1 MRFVN
6 IGSGYLKLESKEAIQ
21 HVMELVD
28 SGEFWEYISV
38 IFEKSMKDKETNVND
53 MMELLLKLNG
63 EVSSIKHK
71 LDEQPKVIQTVVN
84 PTEQSSSQPPQS
96 QSDSVEIKAKEAIA
110 KAKPAKPKKRPT
122 GGGLIGARK
131 KTGRS
136 S

>member
-6 IGSGYLKLESKEAIQ
+6 IGSGYLKLESKEATQ
-21 HVMELVD
+21 YVMELVD

-38 IFEKSMKDKETNVND
+38 IFEKSLKDKETNVNE

-63 EVSSIKHK
+63 EVSSLKDK
-71 LDEQPKVIQTVVN
+71 LDEQPKIIQTVVN

-96 QSDSVEIKAKEAIA
+96 QTNTVETKTKEDIIKAKPV
-110 KAKPAKPKKRPT
+110 KAKKRPT